1 MLWCPWPPLQRH
13 KKPTMAH
20 FSNKNNQRGMSN
32 IEKSQERKN
41 TTICTPLFIKWW
53 TVKVVFLSY
62 NLGSKHITAK
72 SGNTSPNSHLHPFF
86 SSVFVSCCSCSCSCL
101 QRWSPCRAF
110 WRPALGTG
118 WRWQGWG
125 SVKGQRRSIRQS
137 FDRTRSILT
146 SMRRKKRTRRA
157 KRKLSQRLVEG
168 QLLLECPQTSG
179 HLEKR

>member
-20 FSNKNNQRGMSN
+20 FSNKNNQREMSN
-32 IEKSQERKN
+32 IQTSQERKISI
-41 TTICTPLFIKWW
+41 ICTSLFIKWW
-53 TVKVVFLSY
+53 TVKVLFLSY

-86 SSVFVSCCSCSCSCL
+86 SSVFVSCCSCSCSCWR
-101 QRWSPCRAF
+101 RWSPCPAF
-110 WRPALGTG
+110 WRPAPGTG
-118 WRWQGWG
+118 WRSPAWG
-125 SVKGQRRSIRQS
+125 SAKGQRRSIGRS
-137 FDRTRSILT
+137 FDQTRSIPRLT
-146 SMRRKKRTRRA
+146 RKMRMRRGQ
-157 KRKLSQRLVEG
+157 RKLSQRLVEG